1 VNITRRAFCQATA
14 LFGAATMLSGLVPN
28 FDLVRLAGAQTPS
41 PADLQQPG
49 PLGDMALGADN
60 APVTIIEYASM
71 TCSHC
76 ADFHNKTYPKLKERY
91 IDTGKVR
98 FILREFPLDPL
109 AAGAF
114 MLARCAGKDD
124 KNKYFAMVET
134 LFHQQRDWLVQRP
147 LDPLKAI
154 AKQAGFSE
162 QTFEQC
168 LANQQVLNGIEQVRQ
183 RASEKLGVNSTPTF
197 FINGKIQRGA
207 ISIEEL
213 DRQIESYLKS

>member
-1 VNITRRAFCQATA
+1 MNITRRAFCQATA

>member
-28 FDLVRLAGAQTPS
+28 FDLVRLAVAQTPS

-49 PLGDMALGADN
+49 PLGDMVLGADN

-98 FILREFPLDPL
+98 FIMREFPLDPL

-183 RASEKLGVNSTPTF
+183 RAAEKLGVNSTPTF

-207 ISIEEL
+207 ITIEEL

>member
-1 VNITRRAFCQATA
+1 MNITRRAFCQATA

-28 FDLVRLAGAQTPS
+28 FDLVRLAVAQTPS

-49 PLGDMALGADN
+49 TLGDMVLGADN

>member
-28 FDLVRLAGAQTPS
+28 FDLVRLAVAQTPS

>member
-1 VNITRRAFCQATA
+1 MNITRRAFCQATA

-28 FDLVRLAGAQTPS
+28 FDLVRLAVAQTPS

>member
-28 FDLVRLAGAQTPS
+28 FDLVRLAVAQTPS

-49 PLGDMALGADN
+49 PLGDMVLGADN

-98 FILREFPLDPL
+98 FIMREFPLDPL

-183 RASEKLGVNSTPTF
+183 RAAEKLGVNSTPTF

-213 DRQIESYLKS
+213 DKQIESYLKS